1 MNFIFDFEVFA
12 HDWLVVFK
20 NLSNKQYTVIH
31 NDNEELTA
39 FMDEQPFLIGFNNKH
54 YDQFI
59 LKAILNGAAPGDVK
73 QVNDFIIQGGNG
85 WQHSLCGGK
94 SIAQCDLMDD
104 TQMGTSLKSIEA
116 HLGMDIT
123 ESAVQFDLDR
133 PLTQQEVEQTVYYCK
148 HDVDATEILFYLRK
162 NYLLNKINLGK
173 AKGISQADAL
183 YMTNAK
189 LTAAYLDAV
198 RQDHDDER
206 EYQYP
211 AKLRR
216 EYIPQEVFD
225 FFDRLH
231 DKSVSDDELFTSK
244 LQLDVGGCPVTI
256 GFGGIHGA
264 LTQYHE
270 KETDTRLLINND
282 VGSLY
287 PHLMTIFGYTSRAI
301 PDPAIYEQM
310 LARRMAA
317 KKAHDTATAN
327 ALKLVANTTY
337 GAMLNQYND
346 LCDPR
351 MGRSVCITG
360 QLLLLELTCHI
371 IQDCHTA
378 KLFNLNTDGI
388 ALSIDVSEYD
398 QAQEIMREWQ
408 ERTGFEL
415 EEDNIHE
422 IVQKDVNNYLI
433 VMRDGSVKAKGGELV
448 RGLITNGKLPL
459 TSLGLPEWEQL
470 KGGAF
475 SINNNAVVIPAAV
488 KAYLLDGVLPET
500 TIGNDN
506 DVLHYQIIAKASGKY
521 SGVYHIVNGK
531 RQDAQRC
538 NRVYATTSPGHGTL
552 YKVHR
557 ESGRPAKISG
567 LPEHCIVD
575 NRNEYDISVVN
586 KEWYIEQAWKT
597 IEAFTGE
604 TADKALWEVG

>member
-1 MNFIFDFEVFA
+1 MNYIYDIEVFA
-12 HDWLVVFK
+12 YDWLIVFK

-31 NDNEELTA
+31 NDNEELAA

-54 YDQFI
+54 YDQFV
-59 LKAILNGAAPGDVK
+59 LKAILNGAAPDEVK

-85 WQHSLCGGK
+85 WQHPLCAGK
-94 SIAQCDLMDD
+94 NIPQCDLMDD

-123 ESAVQFDLDR
+123 ESAVPFDIDR
-133 PLTQQEVEQTVYYCK
+133 PLTPQEIEQTIYYCK

-173 AKGISQADAL
+173 VKGIPQADAL

-198 RQDHDDER
+198 RQDHEDER

-231 DKSVSDDELFTSK
+231 DPKVSDDELFTSK
-244 LQLDVGGCPVTI
+244 LNITVGRCPVTI

-264 LTQYHE
+264 LTQYHA
-270 KETDTRLLINND
+270 KESKTRILINDD

-287 PHLMTIFGYTSRAI
+287 PHLLTLFGYTSRAI
-301 PDPAIYEQM
+301 PNPSIYEQM

-337 GAMLNQYND
+337 GAMLNPYND
-346 LCDPR
+346 LYDPR

-371 IQDCHTA
+371 LKECPSA
-378 KLFNLNTDGI
+378 VLFNLNTDGL
-388 ALSIDVSEYD
+388 ALEIDVKDYD
-398 QAQEIMREWQ
+398 KAQDIMAEWQ

-415 EEDNIHE
+415 EEDDIRE
-422 IVQKDVNNYLI
+422 ITQKDVNNYI
-433 VMRDGSVKAKGGELV
+433 MVMRDGSVKAKGGELV

-459 TSLGLPEWEQL
+459 SSLGLPEWEQL

-488 KAYLLDGVLPET
+488 KAYLLGGVAPEV
-500 TIGNDN
+500 TISKDN
-506 DVLHYQIIAKASGKY
+506 DILHFQIIAKASGKY
-521 SGVYHIVNGK
+521 SGVFHVVDGQRK
-531 RQDAQRC
+531 DAQRC
-538 NRVYATTSPGHGTL
+538 NRVYATKKPGYGTL
-552 YKVHR
+552 YKIHG
-557 ESGRPAKISG
+557 ETGRPVKIGG
-567 LPEHCIVD
+567 LPENCIID
-575 NRNEYDISVVN
+575 NRNEADISAVD
-586 KEWYIEQAWKT
+586 KGWYIEQAWKT
-597 IEAFTGE
+597 IRAFTGKTEGE
-604 TADKALWEVG
+604 TLWGE

>member
-1 MNFIFDFEVFA
+1 MNYVFDFEVFA
-12 HDWLVVFK
+12 FDWLVVFK

-31 NDNEELTA
+31 NDNEELSA
-39 FMDEQPFLIGFNNKH
+39 FMDEKPFLIGYNNKH

-59 LKAILNGAAPGDVK
+59 LKAILNGAAPDDLKEVSEY
-73 QVNDFIIQGGNG
+73 IIGGGNG
-85 WQHSLCGGK
+85 WQHPLCKGQSL
-94 SIAQCDLMDD
+94 AQCDLMDD

-123 ESAVQFDLDR
+123 ESAVPFDIDR
-133 PLTQQEVEQTVYYCK
+133 PLTPQEIEQTIYYCK

-173 AKGISQADAL
+173 VKGIPQADAL

-211 AKLRR
+211 ANLRR

-231 DKSVSDDELFTSK
+231 DPKVSDDELFTSN
-244 LQLDVGGCPVTI
+244 LQINVGGCLVTI

-264 LTQYHE
+264 LLQYHA
-270 KETDTRLLINND
+270 KESKTTILILDD

-287 PHLMTIFGYTSRAI
+287 PHLMTLFGYTSRAI
-301 PDPAIYEQM
+301 PDPSIYEQM

-346 LCDPR
+346 LSDPL

-371 IQDCHTA
+371 LQECPSA
-378 KLFNLNTDGI
+378 VLFNLNTDGL
-388 ALSIDVSEYD
+388 ALEIDVKDYD
-398 QAQEIMREWQ
+398 KAQDIMAEWQ

-422 IVQKDVNNYLI
+422 ITQKDVNNYI
-433 VMRDGSVKAKGGELV
+433 MVMRDGSVKAKGGELV
-448 RGLITNGKLPL
+448 RGLITNGKLSL
-459 TSLGLPEWEQL
+459 TALGLPEWEQL
-470 KGGAF
+470 KKGGAF
-475 SINNNAVVIPAAV
+475 NINNNAVVVPAAV
-488 KAYLLDGVLPET
+488 KEYLLDGVLPET
-500 TIGNDN
+500 TIGKDN
-506 DVLHYQIIAKASGKY
+506 DPLHYQIIAKASGKY
-521 SGVYHIVNGK
+521 SGVYHIVNGLK
-531 RQDAQRC
+531 ADAQRC
-538 NRVYATTSPGHGTL
+538 NRVYATKKPGYGTL
-552 YKVHR
+552 YKIHG
-557 ESGRPAKISG
+557 ETGRPVKIGG
-567 LPEHCIVD
+567 LPENCIID
-575 NRNEYDISVVN
+575 NRNEADISAVD
-586 KEWYIEQAWKT
+586 KGWYIEQAWKT
-597 IEAFTGE
+597 IRAFTGKTEGE
-604 TADKALWEVG
+604 TLWGD